1 MLKVAYTESG
11 LHIERLNQSVEEW
24 ISLRVVL
31 ALRTNRRLMVEH
43 GRASILLP
51 MSLPSLP
58 SLETYLKPEEVE
70 TIAIS
75 ICDDEFVEI
84 SLQGI
89 WISSCMSEAEGMFVV
104 ALSPRTELVL
114 LQLWQASQTCTF
126 PIWR

>member
-24 ISLRVVL
+24 IALRVVL
-31 ALRTNRRLMVEH
+31 AVRTNRRFMIEQ

-51 MSLPSLP
+51 MSLAGLP
-58 SLETYLKPEEVE
+58 SLEANLKPEEME

-75 ICDDEFVEI
+75 VCDDEFVEI
-84 SLQGI
+84 SLQGT
-89 WISSCMSEAEGMFVV
+89 WVSSCMSETEGTFVV

-114 LQLWQASQTCTF
+114 FQLWQASQIRTF

>member
-89 WISSCMSEAEGMFVV
+89 WISSCMSESEGMFVV